1 MGCGSTDR
9 GRTRQIL
16 VESRKQWD
24 GIWRMN
30 WSVPEGCMEIVDLQ
44 VMKEGSLK
52 MLARNSDYELMLY
65 QSSDKGKTWE
75 DGKEVADFFEVEGES
90 IL

>member
-1 MGCGSTDR
+1 
-9 GRTRQIL
+9 
-16 VESRKQWD
+16 
-24 GIWRMN
+24 
-30 WSVPEGCMEIVDLQ
+30 
-44 VMKEGSLK
+44 

-90 IL
+90 IYKAALGRDGSILIGVYIESEDWC